1 MLMSFNGPRQIIVE
15 RGRRR
20 FRTPRRHF
28 PPYPT
33 HCELGMTAMVHERQD
48 GLSLRSGAVTGEGW
62 EGDLRTSW
70 MCVYVE
76 VQAIASYLA
85 HRLQYFTCRP
95 IA

>member
-1 MLMSFNGPRQIIVE
+1 MGLAKSSWRVAAVAFGPL
-15 RGRRR
+15 GG
-20 FRTPRRHF
+20 TF

-48 GLSLRSGAVTGEGW
+48 RLSLRSGAVTGEGW

-76 VQAIASYLA
+76 VQVIASYLA
-85 HRLQYFTCRP
+85 HRLQDFTCGP